1 MADRRRAFESVSKKR
16 YEPERREVPGKRPTL
31 ASGGFHLA
39 RWVGALSRNANGNA
53 ARLTCQDGG
62 AAISSG
68 VQYPLF
74 YNLRQ
79 CCAVASNSFK
89 YCCQTAA
96 QVCVPWPW
104 VWSETG
110 INTNRP
116 LRTRLI
122 SRSAMPNSGGLMKS
136 SAELMNITGALI
148 VSNRA
153 AGS

>member
-68 VQYPLF
+68 VQYPYVLQSPV
-74 YNLRQ
+74 NVARLPAAPSNTVARLRPR
-79 CCAVASNSFK
+79 CAYHGRESGRRREL
-89 YCCQTAA
+89 TRTGH
-96 QVCVPWPW
+96 CV
-104 VWSETG
+104 
-110 INTNRP
+110 
-116 LRTRLI
+116 
-122 SRSAMPNSGGLMKS
+122 
-136 SAELMNITGALI
+136 
-148 VSNRA
+148 RA
-153 AGS
+153 

>member
-74 YNLRQ
+74 YNCFTISVNVARLPATPSNTVARLRPR
-79 CCAVASNSFK
+79 CAYHGRESGRRREL
-89 YCCQTAA
+89 TRTGH
-96 QVCVPWPW
+96 CV
-104 VWSETG
+104 
-110 INTNRP
+110 
-116 LRTRLI
+116 
-122 SRSAMPNSGGLMKS
+122 
-136 SAELMNITGALI
+136 
-148 VSNRA
+148 RA
-153 AGS
+153 